1 MAVVV
6 AVVATVVVAVVATVV
21 VAVVATVVV
30 AADSTAVVAADS
42 TVAVADSI
50 MLQWAAFMAIAFT
63 AANSAGVNST
73 MDFMAMGH
81 A

>member
-21 VAVVATVVV
+21 
-30 AADSTAVVAADS
+30 AADSTVVVADS